1 MPFAHI
7 LVPPGA
13 LTVEKRKRMV
23 ELVTDAIIAAEES
36 PPEVRPGV
44 TVLISE
50 TAEGGWGIA
59 GRGYTGPELKEY
71 VTQLVREAR
80 AKP

>member
-7 LVPPGA
+7 IVPPGA

-36 PPEVRPGV
+36 PPEVRRGV

-59 GRGYTGPELKEY
+59 GVGYTGPELKEY
-71 VTQLVREAR
+71 VTNVLREAR
-80 AKP
+80 KG